1 VYGGGEAYVVAG
13 AFAIFGS
20 SIWVLEGTAVVL
32 SMAAAVLTWRIIL
45 RLVQDPALAALAGA
59 LV

>member
-1 VYGGGEAYVVAG
+1 MVAG